1 MELIYKRVFSGG
13 ETGMKE
19 AGDIFREV
27 AQAAGDIV
35 FRYDL
40 KTKKF
45 MQYSDK
51 SELSKYGSWLQD
63 FDFAMV
69 NANMIYR
76 EDIDDF
82 FKLTA
87 EIKSGA
93 AGTIEGIF
101 RMRLHVSSDYRWYR
115 LVARTKCD
123 STGAVEVLGRVT
135 DIHNYMIKAEEKRH
149 TYEIMGHKIDVRGF
163 SEPAHIKNDIVRFV
177 KKHRADTMLACILV
191 DILEYDN
198 IVCVLSRAK
207 SEELLISLLRRIKSC
222 FPHGT
227 FVCKVGVH
235 RFALFSGGFAGA
247 NELLESVTGSMKEI
261 AALGRQYEQQLLGR
275 PLDVYA
281 GIDFESNHDGIEN
294 VIYERATAALE
305 NMQREKTGKISFYK
319 KPDEDVTGYEAA
331 SSEQEDMIAEY
342 IIELLEDEEPDE
354 IPDKDEV
361 KAHVKA
367 CIHILLEKVAI
378 RYGFDRVSMSI
389 CTDGG
394 YERYAQWSGAQ
405 LSDIPEGC
413 LLNIEGNQKMIESK
427 INFWEP
433 YIVNDVYSYP
443 DSSEYGRMVGL
454 SSVRSFAQAGFEC
467 TDGVRVI
474 VSFEFYRKPHV
485 WNADEINAF
494 NTVKQV
500 ADFCARY
507 IEEH

>member
-1 MELIYKRVFSGG
+1 M
-13 ETGMKE
+13 
-19 AGDIFREV
+19 D
-27 AQAAGDIV
+27 
-35 FRYDL
+35 
-40 KTKKF
+40 
-45 MQYSDK
+45 
-51 SELSKYGSWLQD
+51 
-63 FDFAMV
+63 
-69 NANMIYR
+69 
-76 EDIDDF
+76 
-82 FKLTA
+82 
-87 EIKSGA
+87 
-93 AGTIEGIF
+93 
-101 RMRLHVSSDYRWYR
+101 
-115 LVARTKCD
+115 
-123 STGAVEVLGRVT
+123 
-135 DIHNYMIKAEEKRH
+135 
-149 TYEIMGHKIDVRGF
+149 
-163 SEPAHIKNDIVRFV
+163 
-177 KKHRADTMLACILV
+177 
-191 DILEYDN
+191 
-198 IVCVLSRAK
+198 
-207 SEELLISLLRRIKSC
+207 
-222 FPHGT
+222 
-227 FVCKVGVH
+227 
-235 RFALFSGGFAGA
+235 
-247 NELLESVTGSMKEI
+247 
-261 AALGRQYEQQLLGR
+261 R

-319 KPDEDVTGYEAA
+319 KPNEDVTGYEAA

-485 WNADEINAF
+485 WNADEINDNHLLKFSCNGSRTQALVGIVVCDWEVKRKWRVIRMLYNSEKREHESISGAYVQAKIIRKEDKKIYLRIWNSGTQPAYNVNFYIPKGHRICVLRSRLECRMLKPGQAF
-494 NTVKQV
+494 DEYAV
-500 ADFCARY
+500 ADEKLVKSVSIVTYWEDEEGCLYSMEQTEPARNMNKK
-507 IEEH
+507 ICV

>member
-1 MELIYKRVFSGG
+1 MTES
-13 ETGMKE
+13 
-19 AGDIFREV
+19 GDIFREV

-35 FRYDL
+35 FKYDL
-40 KTKKF
+40 KTKNF
-45 MQYSDK
+45 MQYSDR

-63 FDFAMV
+63 FDMAMV
-69 NANMIYR
+69 NAKMIKS
-76 EDIDDF
+76 EDVESF
-82 FKLTA
+82 LKLTTR
-87 EIKSGA
+87 IKRGES
-93 AGTIEGIF
+93 GTIEGIF
-101 RMRLHVSSDYRWYR
+101 RMRLHISSDYRWYR
-115 LVARTKCD
+115 LIARTKYDCD
-123 STGAVEVLGRVT
+123 GPVEVLGRVA
-135 DIHNYMIKAEEKRH
+135 DINNYMTSKEHSDSGA
-149 TYEIMGHKIDVRGF
+149 GHRIDMIGF
-163 SEPAHIKNDIVRFV
+163 SDYNTVINEAVRYMR
-177 KKHRADTMLACILV
+177 KHKADTMLACILF
-191 DILEYDN
+191 DIPEYDN
-198 IVCVLSRAK
+198 IICGLGRGK
-207 SEELLISLLRRIKSC
+207 SEELFISLLRRIKSC

-247 NELLESVTGSMKEI
+247 NELLESVTGSMKGI
-261 AALGRQYEQQLLGR
+261 AALGRQYEEQLSDR

-500 ADFCARY
+500 ADYCVRY

>member
-1 MELIYKRVFSGG
+1 ME
-13 ETGMKE
+13 E

-45 MQYSDK
+45 MQYSDR

-63 FDFAMV
+63 FDLAMV

-82 FKLTA
+82 LKLTA
-87 EIKSGA
+87 GIKRGD

-115 LVARTKCD
+115 LIARTKFD
-123 STGAVEVLGRVT
+123 SAGAVEVLGRVT
-135 DIHNYMIKAEEKRH
+135 DIHNYMMKAEGKTH
-149 TYEIMGHKIDVRGF
+149 TYEIMGHKIDMMGF
-163 SEPAHIKNDIVRFV
+163 SEPAHVKKDIVRFV
-177 KKHRADTMLACILV
+177 KKHRTDTMLACILF
-191 DILEYDN
+191 DIPEYDN
-198 IVCVLSRAK
+198 IVCELSKAK
-207 SEELLISLLRRIKSC
+207 SEEFFISLLRRIKSG

-227 FVCKVGVH
+227 FVCKVDVH

-247 NELLESVTGSMKEI
+247 NELLEAVTGSMKEI
-261 AALGRQYEQQLLGR
+261 AALGLQYEQQLFGR

-281 GIDFESNHDGIEN
+281 GIDFECNHEGIEN
-294 VIYERATAALE
+294 VIYERAITTLE
-305 NMQREKTGKISFYK
+305 NMSRENAGKISFYK
-319 KPDEDVTGYEAA
+319 KPDEDVTGFEAA

-361 KAHVKA
+361 KAHVRA
-367 CIHILLEKVAI
+367 CIHILLEKVAL

-389 CTDGG
+389 CTNGE
-394 YERYAQWSGAQ
+394 YERYAQWSDAQ
-405 LSDIPEGC
+405 LADIPEGC
-413 LLNIEGNQKMIESK
+413 LLNIEGDQKMIESK
-427 INFWEP
+427 VNFWEP

-454 SSVRSFAQAGFEC
+454 SSVRSFAQSGFEC

-485 WNADEINAF
+485 WNVGEIDAF
-494 NTVKQV
+494 NTVKHV